1 MLLLNIA
8 KIDHSFEANNLIHVI
23 NSDLEVMLLLKTIDA
38 LVIPTSY
45 ILLKF
50 QCYFISKVPLD
61 YIGKRIWHLYFSS
74 YHSSD
79 KASSR

>member
-8 KIDHSFEANNLIHVI
+8 KIYHSFEANNLIHVI
-23 NSDLEVMLLLKTIDA
+23 DSDLEGMLLLKTIDA

-50 QCYFISKVPLD
+50 QCYFISKVSLD
-61 YIGKRIWHLYFSS
+61 YIGKRVWHLSFGG

-79 KASSR
+79 KTSSR